1 LRKFL
6 PGPEEEL
13 LESDRL
19 LFAGRGVA
27 RHEML
32 FALREPTALVSQA
45 TGRPEP
51 RGMIMRWLMR
61 KRIS

>member
-1 LRKFL
+1 M
-6 PGPEEEL
+6 
-13 LESDRL
+13 

-32 FALREPTALVSQA
+32 FALREPTTLVSQA

-61 KRIS
+61 KRAS